1 MQEPAPKG
9 IKPVEK
15 IAEELNKMG
24 LPSTPQSVSADH
36 SPVLEGMGEVVNDAG
51 DFIGT
56 TVKEWG
62 GGATHV
68 RHAPGK
74 KPLSITNIRN
84 ALKNK
89 FLRKKAA

>member
-15 IAEELNKMG
+15 IAEELNRMG
-24 LPSTPQSVSADH
+24 HPSTPQSVSGDH
-36 SPVLEGMGEVVNDAG
+36 SSVLEGVGEAVNDAG

-56 TVKEWG
+56 TAEEWR
-62 GGATHV
+62 GGATHI

-74 KPLSITNIRN
+74 KPLSIARIRD

-89 FLRKKAA
+89 LLRKKAA